1 MRNREYQKASRPS
14 FLSPSE
20 RQEYNRVLKLYHEKR
35 PARTIQRNVART
47 LMRLDVPMKLDGL
60 GWKIIY

>member
-1 MRNREYQKASRPS
+1 MRRGEYQKASRPS

-60 GWKIIY
+60 GWRIIY

>member
-1 MRNREYQKASRPS
+1 MRTGEYQKASRPS

-20 RQEYNRVLKLYHEKR
+20 RQEYDRRLRLYHKKQS
-35 PARTIQRNVART
+35 ARTIQRNVART
-47 LMRLDVPMKLDGL
+47 MMRLGVPMQSDGI